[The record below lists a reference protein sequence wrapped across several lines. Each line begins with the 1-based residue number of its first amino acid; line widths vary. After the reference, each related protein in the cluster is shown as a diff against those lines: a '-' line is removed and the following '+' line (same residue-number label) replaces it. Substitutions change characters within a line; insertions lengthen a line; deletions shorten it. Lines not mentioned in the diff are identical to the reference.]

1 MQVLETPEKMSWRK
15 RVLAWKI
22 GQTAPVAIESAS
34 AVRSEISI
42 CKKRFNKN
50 LRFKT
55 WSDTVDGKDV
65 VMVERLPDAEA

>member
-15 RVLAWKI
+15 RVLAWQVGLK
-22 GQTAPVAIESAS
+22 APVAIESAAS
-34 AVRSEISI
+34 VRAEISI

-65 VMVERLPDAEA
+65 VMVERLPDAE